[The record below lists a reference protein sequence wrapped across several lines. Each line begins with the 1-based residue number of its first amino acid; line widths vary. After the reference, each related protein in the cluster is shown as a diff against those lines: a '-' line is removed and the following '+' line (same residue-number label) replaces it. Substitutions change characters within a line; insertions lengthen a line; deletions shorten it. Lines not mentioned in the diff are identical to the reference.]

1 MASAKRDSKK
11 SSAKKGST
19 KKGSTKKGSTKKTPA
34 RKIAATKRTPTR
46 TNERPLTRSWSK
58 RARAVAI
65 AAATTLAAV
74 AGVAV
79 ARAVRRRVSL
89 APAAEAVACTIAGR
103 GDVGRIVLTYIR
115 SLGFPKA
122 AEGSNFTS
130 DIPTTKS
137 ARRVWAGD
145 LVTIVQQRGCG
156 VGDDFGP
163 EQCADAEK
171 VREII
176 DSLWKSVQTANGLE
190 A

>member
-11 SSAKKGST
+11 SSAKKGSA
-19 KKGSTKKGSTKKTPA
+19 KKGSAKKTPA
-34 RKIAATKRTPTR
+34 KKPARKKPTPAKASA
-46 TNERPLTRSWSK
+46 RPLIRSWSK
-58 RARAVAI
+58 RVRAAAI
-65 AAATTLAAV
+65 AAATALATV

-89 APAAEAVACTIAGR
+89 GPTAEAVACTITGR
-103 GDVGRIVLTYIR
+103 GDVARIVLTYIR
-115 SLGFPKA
+115 GLGFPNA

-130 DIPTTKS
+130 DIPTTPN

-145 LVTIVQQRGCG
+145 LVTIVQQRGCR

-163 EQCADAEK
+163 DQCADAER
-171 VREII
+171 VRDII
-176 DSLWKSVQTANGLE
+176 DSLWESVQTANGLE

>member
-11 SSAKKGST
+11 NSAKKETT
-19 KKGSTKKGSTKKTPA
+19 KETAAKKT
-34 RKIAATKRTPTR
+34 AATKRMPTK
-46 TNERPLTRSWSK
+46 TDERSLIRSWSK
-58 RARAVAI
+58 RARAAAI
-65 AAATTLAAV
+65 AAATAL

-89 APAAEAVACTIAGR
+89 GPAAEAVACTIASR

-115 SLGFPKA
+115 GLGFPNA

-163 EQCADAEK
+163 DQCADAER
-171 VREII
+171 VRDII